1 MADYDSSIRGAVE
14 RATSDGTGDRS
25 EIRNDLSTL
34 KRFGLGAIIVI
45 ALIVFGYA
53 LIGSRD
59 SGTNQTQDE
68 LSASPR
74 VYTARNGK
82 IHLRQGEKA
91 IVAPTVASSM
101 LTSGCV
107 YYTPRVNGRS
117 VSEGRWCGGD
127 VDLRWIRGSVSH
139 IFDARYEP
147 VTISWH
153 QE

>member
-1 MADYDSSIRGAVE
+1 MADEYSGIRGAMQ
-14 RATSDGTGDRS
+14 RATRDGTGDRS
-25 EIRNDLSTL
+25 EIRNDLRAL
-34 KRFGLGAIIVI
+34 KLIGIGMIIVI
-45 ALIVFGYA
+45 AIIVFGYA
-53 LIGSRD
+53 MIGARD
-59 SGTNQTQDE
+59 SGTNQIQSGV
-68 LSASPR
+68 SAPPR

-91 IVAPTVASSM
+91 IVAPTVASAM

-117 VSEGRWCGGD
+117 VSSGRWCGGD